1 MIEISYRLHGEDG
14 NISHEERTSD
24 HVPRVGDMLA
34 FDFNGP
40 SYQVIDVLWHL
51 RADDPVSVTI
61 TAGELNWH
69 KYIGDA
75 TAAWHD
81 RISQPDDEGDPR

>member
-1 MIEISYRLHGEDG
+1 MIEISYTLHRD
-14 NISHEERTSD
+14 NSDILHEERTAAD
-24 HVPRVGDMLA
+24 VPRVGDMIA

-51 RADDPVSVTI
+51 RADEPASVTV

-69 KYIGDA
+69 KHIGDA
-75 TAAWHD
+75 TTAWRV
-81 RISQPDDEGDPR
+81 RISQGAEEG

>member
-1 MIEISYRLHGEDG
+1 MTGIEISYTLHGEDG
-14 NISHEERTSD
+14 SISHEERTSE

-34 FDFNGP
+34 FDFYGP

-51 RADDPVSVTI
+51 HADGPGRATV

-69 KYIGDA
+69 KHIGDA
-75 TAAWHD
+75 TTAWRD
-81 RISQPDDEGDPR
+81 RISQGAEED